1 MLNIAF
7 EIFVQ
12 LLGGLGILCSFIS
25 FQCKNHNKILFF
37 RTMNELLF
45 GIQYF
50 FLGAY
55 TGMAMNF
62 VGCVRNVIFSNR
74 VAKGKKTGPFIALF
88 SVLFTIFGVVTWQGP
103 KSILII
109 VAKVLSTVAYGN
121 KNTTVVRSIVLVTSS
136 SWLVYNVFAGSIAG
150 VICEVLTVFSIVSA
164 LIRLDLMPA
173 LKKGNEENRILEND

>member
-1 MLNIAF
+1 
-7 EIFVQ
+7 
-12 LLGGLGILCSFIS
+12 
-25 FQCKNHNKILFF
+25 
-37 RTMNELLF
+37 MNEFLF

-88 SVLFTIFGVVTWQGP
+88 SVLFTIFGVVTWQGS

-109 VAKVLSTVAYGN
+109 IAKVLSTVAYGN
-121 KNTTVVRSIVLVTSS
+121 KNTRVVRAIILVTSS
-136 SWLVYNVFAGSIAG
+136 SWLIYNSFAGSIAG
-150 VICEVLTVFSIVSA
+150 VICEVLTLFSIISA
-164 LIRLDLMPA
+164 FIRLDLMPA
-173 LKKGNEENRILEND
+173 LKKGNEEENIPEND